1 MFTSPFFFTM
11 SETGIFLLILF
22 AALLH
27 ASWNIIIKSITDS
40 QVAMSWKMLIQSI
53 IFFPILFFVPIPEGI
68 TWVYLVLSLLL
79 HSTYFLILGSIF
91 SYLAFEY
98 YTQVGSLNT
107 NLTLIGAG
115 SFLIAI
121 VLLITSVLLFSLV
134 SVVREG
140 KE

>member
-1 MFTSPFFFTM
+1 MASTIKFTSIERPLIFY
-11 SETGIFLLILF
+11 GIPSLI
-22 AALLH
+22 
-27 ASWNIIIKSITDS
+27 
-40 QVAMSWKMLIQSI
+40 
-53 IFFPILFFVPIPEGI
+53 
-68 TWVYLVLSLLL
+68 
-79 HSTYFLILGSIF
+79 FLILGSIF
-91 SYLAFEY
+91 SYLAVEY
-98 YTQVGSLNT
+98 YIQVGSLNT

>member
-1 MFTSPFFFTM
+1 MEKGRDDFVIAIRSAFLKKGTQQRFS
-11 SETGIFLLILF
+11 IFSLIIF
-22 AALLH
+22 
-27 ASWNIIIKSITDS
+27 
-40 QVAMSWKMLIQSI
+40 SI
-53 IFFPILFFVPIPEGI
+53 I
-68 TWVYLVLSLLL
+68 
-79 HSTYFLILGSIF
+79 FLILGSIF